1 MTKQFDSVSANLED
15 CLRQLAEMSDER
27 DRTSKDMTTQKNR
40 VVQLE
45 KDIENLNNA
54 ILEKKAEF
62 LTRLENSEIIRN
74 LFGSKIENSSMNL
87 TNKKGKY

>member
-1 MTKQFDSVSANLED
+1 MNDMN
-15 CLRQLAEMSDER
+15 RY
-27 DRTSKDMTTQKNR
+27 RTSKDMTTQKNR

-45 KDIENLNNA
+45 KNIENLNNA

-62 LTRLENSEIIRN
+62 LTRLENSEIVRN